1 MKLRSLA
8 FIAALSLAACGGS
21 AAPSVA
27 PSTAPAGPSS
37 APSSAAAKPAAS
49 GGASAKPAAS
59 GAASA
64 KPAASGAAAANTS
77 SIKVGLIE
85 PLTGALS
92 PNGKDGR
99 DGFNLFLESINSTVA
114 GRKIEVIEADSQGA
128 ADTSLAKAKQL
139 VESNGVKALIGF
151 VATPECYAVAG
162 YVQQAHVP
170 MMVTTDCAAQ
180 DLTTNPKFASPYL
193 SRFTN
198 ISLTEGDI
206 AADWAYGAGY
216 RKASVMTADYAPGL
230 QVSDLFA
237 SAFITHG
244 GSIVQEQHPPLG
256 TNDFGPYLAQLSADA
271 DLLAIFEVGVDPLR
285 FGAQYPDYV
294 GQKKLQVLDMTGV
307 MAGADLMQLQG
318 KSAGFISIANSN
330 IAGDNPVTQQFVK
343 AFRAKYP
350 GRDIAEENISG
361 YAGGQALA
369 AAIQK
374 VNGNVED
381 QAAFLTALQNVKID
395 SPKGTLSLDDHHDI
409 IQDKYIL
416 QIVKNG
422 SDVSLKQ
429 LKTYSAVTQYW
440 DRTPQQLAKLNIGQ
454 MKGQWVGMTKDKLG
468 ADVLTPPK
476 V

>member
-1 MKLRSLA
+1 
-8 FIAALSLAACGGS
+8 
-21 AAPSVA
+21 
-27 PSTAPAGPSS
+27 
-37 APSSAAAKPAAS
+37 
-49 GGASAKPAAS
+49 
-59 GAASA
+59 
-64 KPAASGAAAANTS
+64 
-77 SIKVGLIE
+77 
-85 PLTGALS
+85 
-92 PNGKDGR
+92 
-99 DGFNLFLESINSTVA
+99 
-114 GRKIEVIEADSQGA
+114 
-128 ADTSLAKAKQL
+128 
-139 VESNGVKALIGF
+139 
-151 VATPECYAVAG
+151 
-162 YVQQAHVP
+162 
-170 MMVTTDCAAQ
+170 
-180 DLTTNPKFASPYL
+180 
-193 SRFTN
+193 
-198 ISLTEGDI
+198 
-206 AADWAYGAGY
+206 
-216 RKASVMTADYAPGL
+216 
-230 QVSDLFA
+230 
-237 SAFITHG
+237 
-244 GSIVQEQHPPLG
+244 
-256 TNDFGPYLAQLSADA
+256 
-271 DLLAIFEVGVDPLR
+271 
-285 FGAQYPDYV
+285 
-294 GQKKLQVLDMTGV
+294 
-307 MAGADLMQLQG
+307 
-318 KSAGFISIANSN
+318 
-330 IAGDNPVTQQFVK
+330 VK